1 MLSLINPSTSCPTPT
16 SGLETVKYFKPLS
29 RQEMY
34 KNIESWKHRDRDWL
48 IDDDG
53 DGSRGLKDSPGP
65 FEPSLS
71 AIYLKVVVLAS
82 LDQ

>member
-1 MLSLINPSTSCPTPT
+1 
-16 SGLETVKYFKPLS
+16 
-29 RQEMY
+29 MY

-53 DGSRGLKDSPGP
+53 DGSRRLKDSPGP

-71 AIYLKVVVLAS
+71 AIDLKVVVLAS